1 MYNNIRQ
8 IVNDGFFF
16 SFTGAFLQVCGRSQE
31 TCCHEN
37 SEPQLVNAGR
47 NMYDDKLQTSLK
59 TLSGMYKEKAAK
71 FDGQYKFTSE
81 TLLKYIL
88 ADLFRNIYLTY

>member
-1 MYNNIRQ
+1 MIDRSTMNHRTSLTKE
-8 IVNDGFFF
+8 FF
-16 SFTGAFLQVCGRSQE
+16 SFTGAYLQVCGKSQE

-37 SEPQLVNAGR
+37 SEPQLVTVGR

-71 FDGQYKFTSE
+71 FDG
-81 TLLKYIL
+81 
-88 ADLFRNIYLTY
+88 